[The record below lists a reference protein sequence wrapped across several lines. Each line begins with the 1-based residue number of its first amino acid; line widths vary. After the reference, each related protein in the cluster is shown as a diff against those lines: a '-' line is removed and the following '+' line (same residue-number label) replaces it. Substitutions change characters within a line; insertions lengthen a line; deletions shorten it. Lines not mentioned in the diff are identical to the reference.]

1 MDHETRDVVE
11 GASVSLAS
19 TSPDLPG
26 SGTQS
31 TDDEGRFR
39 FADVSAGVYR
49 LTVAAPGYA
58 EMIVDTLRVPVEGE
72 VELVLLLSEGARRLE
87 PIVVTEDRPPPPA
100 TLDERRRLAGGSRFL
115 VTREEIEEQDPRYV
129 SELLRRVPGGVVVPA
144 PTPGYMLLLRGQCR
158 PGIWIDAVE
167 ISGTSNIDQLVSPQE
182 VEALE
187 VFHGFEL
194 PVEYGVNTC
203 GGILV
208 WTRSGPSSS
217 SGEG

>member
-1 MDHETRDVVE
+1 M
-11 GASVSLAS
+11 SLAS

>member
-1 MDHETRDVVE
+1 MDHETRDLIE
-11 GASVSLAS
+11 GARVSLAS
-19 TSPDLPG
+19 TSPDLSGPG
-26 SGTQS
+26 TLS
-31 TDDEGRFR
+31 TDDEGGFR
-39 FADVSAGVYR
+39 FADVPAGAYR
-49 LTVAAPGYA
+49 LRVEAPGYGD
-58 EMIVDTLRVPVEGE
+58 MVDTLHVPVEGE
-72 VELVLLLSEGARRLE
+72 VELVLQLSQGAERLE
-87 PIVVTEDRPPPPA
+87 LIVVTEDRSPPPA
-100 TLDERRRLAGGSRFL
+100 SLDERRRLAGGSRFL
-115 VTREEIEEQDPRYV
+115 VTREEIEERDPRYV
-129 SELLRRVPGGVVVPA
+129 SELLRRVPGGMVVPA

-167 ISGTSNIDQLVSPQE
+167 ISGTSNIDKLVSPQE